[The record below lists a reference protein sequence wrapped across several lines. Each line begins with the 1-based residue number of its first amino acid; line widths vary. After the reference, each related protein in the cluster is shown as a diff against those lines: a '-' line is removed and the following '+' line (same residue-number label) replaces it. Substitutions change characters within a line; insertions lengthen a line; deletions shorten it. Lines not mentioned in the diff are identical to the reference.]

1 MIQNM
6 QIDGTVLVCYRNR
19 GLLSALVLLLQ
30 KVFSQVITES
40 EPEIIMEIIKEK
52 NIDVIILDTGQN
64 LPAEQREHLNF
75 IKMIKGLGQCIQV
88 VVLTNFSQNS
98 FGLEA
103 AKAGAFDFVPKPW
116 NNEKLLV
123 ALNNACRMRNF
134 ELALQNRKEEESDA
148 VTLEQMEKKMMRTA
162 LKRNNGNITLAA
174 EQLGI
179 TRQTLYNKG
188 KKYKLFK

>member
-1 MIQNM
+1 M
-6 QIDGTVLVCYRNR
+6 QINGTVLVSYNNR

-30 KVFSQVITES
+30 KVFSKVITES
-40 EPEIIMEIIKEK
+40 EPERIMEIAQEQD
-52 NIDVIILDTGQN
+52 IDVIILDTGQN
-64 LPAEQREHLNF
+64 LPSEQREHLNF
-75 IKMIKGLGQCIQV
+75 IKKIRGLGHNIQI
-88 VVLTNFSQNS
+88 VVLTNFSQSS

-103 AKAGAFDFVPKPW
+103 ANAGAFDFVPKPW

-123 ALNNACRMRNF
+123 ALGNACRMRNF
-134 ELALQNRKEEESDA
+134 ELAMKNRKEEESEV
-148 VTLEQMEKKMMRTA
+148 VTLEQMEKKMMRAA